1 MVFSAR
7 QEARELSHIFNINHE
22 NDNFVIEVNL
32 NNYQHLYNDWDA
44 SSINQK
50 ELAPELFD
58 FIERA
63 SYEIP
68 LKKDHEIWFY
78 LPAANQDEKKE
89 AKSKKALKNNF
100 KMELYFIKKKLNRIY
115 RRAVTYIM
123 FGLIFLLAAYFLP
136 ETAGNKLLYSLFME
150 GIFIG
155 GWVFL
160 WEAFSQIFF
169 TSHEVRKRRK
179 YYQRFLDSRIQFI
192 YQEVEEQS

>member
-1 MVFSAR
+1 MFLSAR
-7 QEARELSHIFNINHE
+7 QDARELSHIFNINQE
-22 NDNFVIEVNL
+22 NDNFVIEINL

-50 ELAPELFD
+50 ELAPEIFD

-68 LKKDHEIWFY
+68 LSKDHELWFY
-78 LPAANQDEKKE
+78 LPAANQDEGKE

-115 RRAVTYIM
+115 RKAVTYI
-123 FGLIFLLAAYFLP
+123 LIGIVFLLAAYFLP

-155 GWVFL
+155 GWVFF
-160 WEAFSQIFF
+160 WEAFSQLFF
-169 TSHEVRKRRK
+169 ASHEVRKRRR
-179 YYQRFLDSRIQFI
+179 YYQRFLNSRIQFI
-192 YQEVEEQS
+192 YQEVEEQL